1 MKRVGILTALSISLH
16 NFPEG
21 IAVYLACLKGLEVG
35 FPIAIAIAAHNIPEG
50 MAVASPIYH
59 STGSKWEAFK
69 WSLVSGMCE
78 PIAAFIFGTLLSNYI
93 TDEMVQLLLAGVAGI
108 MVLVSM
114 KELLPV
120 AFEYLSPEESM
131 VSSAFGMM
139 FISVSIYVLHAMGG
153 HDHGSHDHSH
163 SHGHHGIHDHDH
175 HHHHDHGHDHSHD
188 HGHHH

>member
-1 MKRVGILTALSISLH
+1 LKRVGILTALSISLH

-59 STGSKWEAFK
+59 STGSKWEALK

-93 TDEMVQLLLAGVAGI
+93 TDDMVQMLLAGGTPTCKRASI
-108 MVLVSM
+108 LC
-114 KELLPV
+114 LLISFPS
-120 AFEYLSPEESM
+120 FSRSCWYHG
-131 VSSAFGMM
+131 FG
-139 FISVSIYVLHAMGG
+139 
-153 HDHGSHDHSH
+153 
-163 SHGHHGIHDHDH
+163 
-175 HHHHDHGHDHSHD
+175 
-188 HGHHH
+188 